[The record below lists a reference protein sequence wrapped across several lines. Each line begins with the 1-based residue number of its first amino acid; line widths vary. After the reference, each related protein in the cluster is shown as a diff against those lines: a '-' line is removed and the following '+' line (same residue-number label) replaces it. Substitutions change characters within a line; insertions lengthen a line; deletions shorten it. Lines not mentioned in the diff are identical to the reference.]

1 VLAVIFLM
9 VISNWQYAH
18 EVEQVERRLH
28 DTAVVLRSHLEGR
41 WGQAP
46 PSEFQQ
52 LVQHL
57 SKQTATRLTIMAADG
72 VVLADSDEDPSRM
85 ENHRLRPELQ
95 QAAGDAKIGIVKRRS
110 PTLGIAM
117 LYLALPVQRDGNTV
131 GFVRVAMD
139 IESID
144 RHVAATERFIWMLA
158 MAVGLLAVGLTYAVA
173 SRIVRPLADLT
184 QRARAI
190 AAGDYQ
196 QSIKVNRRDELGTL
210 GAAFNHMQQ
219 QLARRMSELQEN
231 SARLGTVLG
240 SMDEGVIAVDR
251 DERILLAN
259 EASRVLLEC
268 TRRDVVAR
276 PLLEVTRSRPI
287 HEAVATALRTEQ
299 PLQGEF
305 ETSAATR
312 RTLAMQVTC
321 LPGQPCPGVVI
332 VLHDVSELRR
342 LENLRRE
349 FVANVSHELKT
360 PLASIKAYAETLRLG
375 AIHDD
380 EHNVVFVARIE
391 EQADRLYQLI
401 LDLLQIARLES
412 GQELFEITNV
422 PLADVVEACTK
433 RYADAATA
441 KRISLEVTLPPEPLK
456 VRADE
461 EGLNTILD
469 NLLDNA
475 IKYTPEDGQV
485 TIRWSAENSHVW
497 LEVTDTGIGIAP
509 QDQPRVFERFFRVHK
524 ARSRELGGTG
534 LGLSIVKHL
543 AQSFGGTVGI
553 ESRVGKGSTFRVK
566 LPRA

>member
-1 VLAVIFLM
+1 
-9 VISNWQYAH
+9 
-18 EVEQVERRLH
+18 
-28 DTAVVLRSHLEGR
+28 
-41 WGQAP
+41 
-46 PSEFQQ
+46 
-52 LVQHL
+52 
-57 SKQTATRLTIMAADG
+57 
-72 VVLADSDEDPSRM
+72 
-85 ENHRLRPELQ
+85 
-95 QAAGDAKIGIVKRRS
+95 
-110 PTLGIAM
+110 
-117 LYLALPVQRDGNTV
+117 
-131 GFVRVAMD
+131 
-139 IESID
+139 
-144 RHVAATERFIWMLA
+144 
-158 MAVGLLAVGLTYAVA
+158 
-173 SRIVRPLADLT
+173 
-184 QRARAI
+184 
-190 AAGDYQ
+190 
-196 QSIKVNRRDELGTL
+196 
-210 GAAFNHMQQ
+210 
-219 QLARRMSELQEN
+219 
-231 SARLGTVLG
+231 
-240 SMDEGVIAVDR
+240 VIAVDR

-422 PLADVVEACTK
+422 PLAGVVEACTK